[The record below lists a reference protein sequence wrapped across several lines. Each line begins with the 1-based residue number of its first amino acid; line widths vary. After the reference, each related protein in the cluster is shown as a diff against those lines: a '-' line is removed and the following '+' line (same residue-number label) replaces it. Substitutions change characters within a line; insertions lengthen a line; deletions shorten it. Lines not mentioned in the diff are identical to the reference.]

1 MAAATFEGQSY
12 HHYRPAV
19 LETLITS
26 KTRIKLLLKFFSN
39 KGNKAYLRS
48 LADEFGESTNA
59 VRVELNRLSDAG
71 LLASENAGN
80 TILYTANT
88 THPIYEDIRNL
99 VSKYLGF
106 DQIIET
112 VLGRLG
118 NLELAVVI
126 GDYARGSDSGVIDL
140 RLIGDID
147 LNYLAQLIPKAETLI
162 RRKIRYS
169 IQLSDSSGMGYD
181 FESQPHIV
189 LWSK

>member
-1 MAAATFEGQSY
+1 M
-12 HHYRPAV
+12 

-39 KGNKAYLRS
+39 QSNTAYLRS

-71 LLASENAGN
+71 LLESENAGN
-80 TILYTANT
+80 TILYKANIK
-88 THPIYEDIRNL
+88 HPIYGDIRSL

-106 DQIIET
+106 DQIIES

-118 NLELAVVI
+118 NLELAVVV
-126 GDYARGSDSGVIDL
+126 GDYAKGNDSGVIDL
-140 RLIGDID
+140 RLIGQID
-147 LNYLAQLIPKAETLI
+147 LQYLSQLIPKAEALI
-162 RRKIRYS
+162 KRKIRYS
-169 IQLSDSSGMGYD
+169 IQPSDSSGLGYD
-181 FESQPHIV
+181 FEQDAHII

>member
-1 MAAATFEGQSY
+1 M
-12 HHYRPAV
+12 

-26 KTRIKLLLKFFSN
+26 KTRIKLLLKFFTN

-59 VRVELNRLSDAG
+59 VRVELNRLSEAG

-88 THPIYEDIRNL
+88 KHPIYGDIKSL

-106 DQIIET
+106 DQIVEI

-126 GDYARGSDSGVIDL
+126 GDYARGNDSGVIDL

-147 LNYLAQLIPKAETLI
+147 INYLAQLIPKAEALI

-181 FESQPHIV
+181 FENQPHIV

>member
-1 MAAATFEGQSY
+1 M
-12 HHYRPAV
+12 

-48 LADEFGESTNA
+48 LADEFGESTNS

-71 LLASENAGN
+71 LLESENAGN
-80 TILYTANT
+80 TILYKANT
-88 THPIYEDIRNL
+88 GHPIYGEIKNL

-118 NLELAVVI
+118 NLELAVVV
-126 GDYARGSDSGVIDL
+126 GDYARGNDSGVIDL
-140 RLIGDID
+140 RLVGQID
-147 LNYLAQLIPKAETLI
+147 LVYLSQLIPKAEALI
-162 RRKIRYS
+162 NRRIRYS
-169 IQLSDSSGMGYD
+169 IQLPDAANLGYD
-181 FESQPHIV
+181 FETEPHII

>member
-1 MAAATFEGQSY
+1 M
-12 HHYRPAV
+12 

-48 LADEFGESTNA
+48 LADEFGESTNS
-59 VRVELNRLSDAG
+59 VRVELNRLSEAG
-71 LLASENAGN
+71 LLESESAGN
-80 TILYTANT
+80 TILYKANT
-88 THPIYEDIRNL
+88 GHPIYGEIKNL

-118 NLELAVVI
+118 NLELAVVV
-126 GDYARGSDSGVIDL
+126 GDYARGNDSGVIDL
-140 RLIGDID
+140 RLVGQID
-147 LNYLAQLIPKAETLI
+147 LTYLSHLIPKAEALI
-162 RRKIRYS
+162 KRKIRYS
-169 IQLSDSSGMGYD
+169 IQLPDAANLGYD
-181 FESQPHIV
+181 FETEPHII